1 MWSFMELLHSEIFP
15 CYTGKRCRHTP
26 FTSTRT
32 KSLKSSRP
40 PASFSLSYI
49 ELWTNCGTNSVIFF
63 CEQKN
68 FLYYHKDKKFVIV
81 AVLQKISEKTK
92 KDRDLRQRTDDLSS
106 VLSDSHGHPDI
117 SSIYFVALAF
127 ARLLPLAL
135 FPLSE
140 IHSSVIWSVSACLC
154 FYDTTFVCL
163 LKGNLPKLFKPQQN
177 PNFCTPFHTFRLGDG
192 GRASLSVKGAQ

>member
-63 CEQKN
+63 ASKKISSTTTRTKNSQRWRFVQKC
-68 FLYYHKDKKFVIV
+68 
-81 AVLQKISEKTK
+81 SEKTK
-92 KDRDLRQRTDDLSS
+92 KTVAADKGQTISRPSCLTVTVTRIFHRFTSLHWLTPDYFRWHFSHSQNTFFRDMKRLRLFVLLFYHILSR
-106 VLSDSHGHPDI
+106 
-117 SSIYFVALAF
+117 FTTKAA
-127 ARLLPLAL
+127 
-135 FPLSE
+135 
-140 IHSSVIWSVSACLC
+140 VS
-154 FYDTTFVCL
+154 
-163 LKGNLPKLFKPQQN
+163 KPQQN
-177 PNFCTPFHTFRLGDG
+177 RN
-192 GRASLSVKGAQ
+192 

>member
-32 KSLKSSRP
+32 KSLKNSRP

-106 VLSDSHGHPDI
+106 VLPDSHGHPDI
-117 SSIYFVALAF
+117 SSTFSLHWLSPDYFRWHYSHYQKYILPWYEAF
-127 ARLLPLAL
+127 PPVCAFMIP
-135 FPLSE
+135 
-140 IHSSVIWSVSACLC
+140 HS
-154 FYDTTFVCL
+154 
-163 LKGNLPKLFKPQQN
+163 
-177 PNFCTPFHTFRLGDG
+177 
-192 GRASLSVKGAQ
+192 RAS